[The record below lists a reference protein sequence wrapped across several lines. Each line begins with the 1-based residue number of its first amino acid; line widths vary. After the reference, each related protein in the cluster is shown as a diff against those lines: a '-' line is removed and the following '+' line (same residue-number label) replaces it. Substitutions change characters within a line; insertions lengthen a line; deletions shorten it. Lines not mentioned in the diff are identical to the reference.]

1 MFVSAE
7 ASILHAD
14 LDSFYAS
21 VEQRDDPGLRGRPV
35 IVGGGVVLAA
45 SYEAKAYG
53 VRTAMGGAQARRLCP
68 QAVVVPPRMA
78 AYTRASDAVFEV
90 FRDTSPLVEA
100 ISVDEAFIDVGGLR
114 RVSGTPVEI
123 AARLRSDV
131 RSRVGL
137 PITVG
142 IARTKFL
149 AKVASQEAKP
159 DGLLLVPPGREIAF
173 LHPLPVRRLWGV
185 GAVTADK
192 LHAHGIETVADV
204 AELSESLL
212 GSLVGGAMG
221 GRLYA
226 LSHNVD
232 QRRVATGVS
241 SALGRGP
248 AGAWS
253 RGEHDVGG
261 RDRRGGDR
269 PDRPDR
275 GPDARRWAHRPD
287 SDIAVAVQ
295 RLWPGHP
302 VAHIAVGD
310 LLDACPARHRAA
322 AGRGRRP
329 ADRRAGSDAGRVRR
343 FRDRPRRRRATDVA
357 AHQRGRTRLRRR
369 GGRSGSSPLWE
380 VGAHPRRFG
389 WPRPRPGDAPP
400 TRLMQSWHHLGLRG
414 MSPCDHHTRARVR
427 LREQVRK
434 VDERPQGREQ
444 RDFDAGYEVV
454 WHQCRVGRR
463 RIEDRGKEVTGLH
476 LIRDNVRVPRG
487 ETGEQVLNCV
497 GKGGQRGNVV
507 RERAADVAHD
517 LCRRRAERHVGNREA
532 DELEQTI
539 DDVTKRRVLGGDAN
553 RVQRFFERLQRR
565 DLVLVTDR
573 ILQIFEGVGDAL
585 VPAVTQC
592 VGELRVVDIG
602 G

>member
-1 MFVSAE
+1 MFVSTE
-7 ASILHAD
+7 SSILHAD

-100 ISVDEAFIDVGGLR
+100 ISVDEAFIEVGGLR

-192 LHAHGIETVADV
+192 LHAHRIETVADV

-232 QRRVATGVS
+232 QRRVATGVRRRS
-241 SALGRGP
+241 VGAQRALGR
-248 AGAWS
+248 AGNTMSAAEIDAVVIGLID
-253 RGEHDVGG
+253 RIAG
-261 RDRRGGDR
+261 RMR
-269 PDRPDR
+269 
-275 GPDARRWAHRPD
+275 
-287 SDIAVAVQ
+287 
-295 RLWPGHP
+295 
-302 VAHIAVGD
+302 
-310 LLDACPARHRAA
+310 A
-322 AGRGRRP
+322 AGRTGRTVTLRLRFNDFGRATRSHTLPWATCSTHALLDTARRLVVAAAPLIAERGLTLVGFAVSEIDRDGAEQLELPLTSRAEP
-329 ADRRAGSDAGRVRR
+329 ASVDAAVDQVRR
-343 FRDRPRRRRATDVA
+343 RYGKSALT
-357 AHQRGRTRLRRR
+357 RGVL
-369 GGRSGSSPLWE
+369 
-380 VGAHPRRFG
+380 
-389 WPRPRPGDAPP
+389 
-400 TRLMQSWHHLGLRG
+400 
-414 MSPCDHHTRARVR
+414 
-427 LREQVRK
+427 
-434 VDERPQGREQ
+434 
-444 RDFDAGYEVV
+444 
-454 WHQCRVGRR
+454 VGR
-463 RIEDRGKEVTGLH
+463 DPGLEMPH
-476 LIRDNVRVPRG
+476 LPD
-487 ETGEQVLNCV
+487 
-497 GKGGQRGNVV
+497 
-507 RERAADVAHD
+507 
-517 LCRRRAERHVGNREA
+517 
-532 DELEQTI
+532 
-539 DDVTKRRVLGGDAN
+539 
-553 RVQRFFERLQRR
+553 
-565 DLVLVTDR
+565 
-573 ILQIFEGVGDAL
+573 
-585 VPAVTQC
+585 
-592 VGELRVVDIG
+592 
-602 G
+602 